1 MIEKKQKGLIAN
13 ILDNFANIT
22 EKDFVKGIMF
32 VIVTAVLA
40 SATNYLTVSRGSLP
54 NLAIRGIF
62 QAILPAIAFFAT
74 LVGFGFSIGIYHTL
88 SRLLG
93 GQGEIRRMAALG
105 GYASLPMLGQHA
117 LRFVYF
123 FLINDPTDLTPIGSG
138 VVRILLNYFT
148 IFSVTAIALTALAV
162 KENYKVSGRRAIII
176 AFIPVLI
183 PLVLAFLFRL
193 QNIGLNPPLL

>member
-1 MIEKKQKGLIAN
+1 LRSEVCFKLFYQLFTFI
-13 ILDNFANIT
+13 
-22 EKDFVKGIMF
+22 
-32 VIVTAVLA
+32 
-40 SATNYLTVSRGSLP
+40 
-54 NLAIRGIF
+54 
-62 QAILPAIAFFAT
+62 AT

-105 GYASLPMLGQHA
+105 GYASLPILGQHA

-138 VVRILLNYFT
+138 IVRILLNYFT

-162 KENYKVSGRRAIII
+162 KENYRISGRRAFII
-176 AFIPVLI
+176 AFTPVLI
-183 PLVLAFLFRL
+183 PLVLSFLFRL
-193 QNIGLNPPLL
+193 QNIGLNPPLM